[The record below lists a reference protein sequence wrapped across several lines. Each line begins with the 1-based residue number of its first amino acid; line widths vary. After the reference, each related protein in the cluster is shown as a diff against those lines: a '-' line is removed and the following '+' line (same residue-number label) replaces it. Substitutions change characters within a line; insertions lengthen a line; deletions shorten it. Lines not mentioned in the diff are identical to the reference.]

1 MEVKKRREPATLG
14 DVESLVRDEEDGNQ
28 MKSWRT
34 AALAVLCYF
43 GCRRLSNVIRVKDV
57 IIEEDKVIVWMKKQ
71 KNHEL
76 NEGDS
81 FSMVAVGNGEIHSC
95 DGSQEELCFI
105 SQEFEEGSQF
115 GGCYL
120 CSDVSGFRGCQG
132 KVRLGEKSNLA
143 LVLLG
148 TWHWFCY
155 SGNCAR
161 GDKECGQGSW
171 TVA

>member
-1 MEVKKRREPATLG
+1 MPSVVTGQREEVDSSKCKRHFHCHKSSTGGYGKEENCSKRKKTIRKALAKEGTLEVKKKRREPGTLG

-71 KNHEL
+71 KNYEL
-76 NEGDS
+76 NEGNS

-105 SQEFEEGSQF
+105 S
-115 GGCYL
+115 
-120 CSDVSGFRGCQG
+120 
-132 KVRLGEKSNLA
+132 
-143 LVLLG
+143 
-148 TWHWFCY
+148 
-155 SGNCAR
+155 
-161 GDKECGQGSW
+161 
-171 TVA
+171 